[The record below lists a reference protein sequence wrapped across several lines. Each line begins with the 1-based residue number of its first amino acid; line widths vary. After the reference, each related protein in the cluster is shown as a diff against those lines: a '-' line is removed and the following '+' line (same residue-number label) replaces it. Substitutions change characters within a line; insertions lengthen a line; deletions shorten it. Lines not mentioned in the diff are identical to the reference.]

1 MSHYE
6 TVLPPDV
13 TATEVS
19 LDDAVE
25 GYEHNFTLYYN
36 ITCDDATF
44 PVTLASFAFG

>member
-6 TVLPPDV
+6 TVLPLDV
-13 TATEVS
+13 AATEFS

-36 ITCDDATF
+36 ISHDDTTF
-44 PVTLASFAFG
+44 PATLANFTFG